1 MERSGTNR
9 GVTRFRVS
17 GWHAFH
23 RYGHYRMNILIV
35 EDELLIALDLES
47 IVEDLGHT
55 VIGPAR
61 TLDEALELAEQA
73 EVALVDVQLADGVT
87 GPAIAERLSSEHGV
101 TVVFVTGNP
110 EMVRNSRSAVG
121 VVSKPHW
128 PEKVSE
134 ALDYAA
140 AIRFGKSLISP
151 RFLMPLA
158 S

>member
-1 MERSGTNR
+1 
-9 GVTRFRVS
+9 
-17 GWHAFH
+17 
-23 RYGHYRMNILIV
+23 MNILIV

-47 IVEDLGHT
+47 MVEDLGHK

-61 TLDEALELAEQA
+61 TLNEALELAGDA

-87 GPAIAERLSSEHGV
+87 GPAIAERLSNEHGV

-110 EMVRNSRSAVG
+110 EMVRDSRSAVG

-140 AIRFGKSLISP
+140 AIRFGQSLISP

-158 S
+158 AQQAAE

>member
-1 MERSGTNR
+1 
-9 GVTRFRVS
+9 
-17 GWHAFH
+17 
-23 RYGHYRMNILIV
+23 MNILIV

-47 IVEDLGHT
+47 IVEDLGHK

-61 TLDEALELAEQA
+61 TLDEALQLAGDA

-110 EMVRNSRSAVG
+110 EMVRNSRGAIG

-128 PEKVSE
+128 PAKVSE

-140 AIRFGKSLISP
+140 SVRFGLASSTP
-151 RFLMPLA
+151 RFLMPLVTQQA
-158 S
+158 AE